1 MDLYRF
7 YVPDLARQL
16 NPSNSTASPD
26 LPATGTLPPVRL
38 PDDQAHHARSVLRLE
53 AGQPVILFDGNGS
66 WCEASFTLAGK
77 REALA
82 TPRPPLHHDAPP
94 QIRLTLAPAV
104 PKGERAEWLVDQASQ
119 LYVTRLQWLAC
130 DRGVVK
136 PREGGAKVDKWRRIS
151 IESAKQCGRT
161 HLMAIDE
168 PLTLEALLAATP
180 ATTAILWLDP
190 RASHTARTLLPT
202 LLASNDTPVEMLALI
217 GPEGGWSPREQA
229 VLQQAVAHRP
239 VHPLRLTTTVL
250 RIETAASTLAAVLLA
265 T

>member
-7 YVPDLARQL
+7 YVPDLVSQFEAA
-16 NPSNSTASPD
+16 NPGPGHALT
-26 LPATGTLPPVRL
+26 TVRL

-53 AGQPVILFDGNGS
+53 ERTPLVLFDGKGA
-66 WCEASFTLAGK
+66 WCEANFTLLGK
-77 REALA
+77 RDAVA
-82 TPRPPLHHDAPP
+82 TPRPPLHHDSAPP
-94 QIRLTLAPAV
+94 VRLTLAPAV

-119 LYVTRLQWLAC
+119 LYVSRLQWLSC

-136 PREGGAKVDKWRRIS
+136 PREGGAKVDKWRRIAV
-151 IESAKQCGRT
+151 ESAKQCGRT

-180 ATTAILWLDP
+180 ATTSILWLDP
-190 RASHTARTLLPT
+190 RATDTARTLLPK
-202 LLASNDTPVEMLALI
+202 LLPAGGGPLELLALI
-217 GPEGGWSPREQA
+217 GPEGGWSPREEA
-229 VLQQAVAHRP
+229 LVRAAATSRP
-239 VHPLRLTTTVL
+239 LHALRLTPTVL